1 MNPIAVGHFSRA
13 PQECILLLL
22 LPDILVVPDWEEHCV
37 AGHPWRSSVNYI
49 NFAGGLNLIVGQ
61 I

>member
-22 LPDILVVPDWEEHCV
+22 PDILVVPDWEEHYV
-37 AGHPWRSSVNYI
+37 VGHPWRLSDNYT
-49 NFAGGLNLIVGQ
+49 NFADGLNLIVGQ